1 MAKAFISGCAGQTL
15 TSDEVAFFKGEDPWG
30 VILFRRNIDTPQ
42 QVRELT
48 NAFREAVGRPDAPV
62 LIEQEGGR
70 VMRLRPP
77 HWPSFPPQKLFGDL
91 FLTDPKRA
99 REAAY
104 LGAGLI
110 AHELLALGINV
121 DCLPCLDVSFPET
134 VDAIGD
140 RSLSSDPAIV
150 GDLGRKVAD
159 GLMAGGVLP
168 VIKHLPGHGRSLIDS
183 HLDLPRIPAALD
195 DLEIVDFSPFK
206 VLADL
211 PLAMTAHLLYEA
223 IDPQTPATQSSKV
236 IDEIIRGI
244 IGFDGCLMSDDISMK
259 ALGGDMLDRARKTFA
274 AGCDIVLHCN
284 GEIAE
289 MKAVA
294 AASPVLSGKSLERCT
309 AALSCVSAPDAG
321 FDVAEARARFEDLI
335 APLVA

>member
-1 MAKAFISGCAGQTL
+1 MAKAFISGCSGQAL
-15 TSDEVAFFKGEDPWG
+15 TNEEVMFFKSEDPWG
-30 VILFRRNIDTPQ
+30 LILFRRNIDNPQ
-42 QVRELT
+42 QVRDLT
-48 NAFREAVGRPDAPV
+48 RSFRDAVGRDDAPV
-62 LIEQEGGR
+62 LIDQEGGR

-91 FLTDPKRA
+91 FLTEPKRA
-99 REAAY
+99 REAAF
-104 LGAGLI
+104 LGARLI
-110 AHELLALGINV
+110 AHELRDLGINV

-140 RSLSSDPAIV
+140 RSLSADPAIV
-150 GDLGRKVAD
+150 GDLGRKVSE
-159 GLMAGGVLP
+159 GLLAGGVLP

-195 DLEIVDFSPFK
+195 DLEMVDFSPFK

-211 PLAMTAHLLYEA
+211 PLAMTAHLLYET
-223 IDPQTPATQSSKV
+223 IDPNTPATQSQKV
-236 IDEIIRGI
+236 IAEIIRGA

-294 AASPVLSGKSLERCT
+294 AASPTLGGRSLERCET
-309 AALSCVSAPDAG
+309 ALRRISAPIAEFDAG
-321 FDVAEARARFEDLI
+321 AARARFDDLI